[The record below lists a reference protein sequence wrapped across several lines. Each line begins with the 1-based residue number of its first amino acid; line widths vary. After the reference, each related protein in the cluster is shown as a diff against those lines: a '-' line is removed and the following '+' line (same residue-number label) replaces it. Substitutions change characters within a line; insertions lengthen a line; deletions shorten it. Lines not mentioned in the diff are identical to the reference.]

1 MNLHPPRP
9 ARQRTTLHA
18 SSLTYAVMLA
28 TLCMASLAP
37 VANSAQAQTYQEVR
51 EQRRDA
57 QRVQAPDFGQRE
69 FNANCAACHGMDAKG
84 RGPVAGFLTKNPP
97 DLTTVAKRN
106 GGVFPM
112 DRLYR
117 VVDGTEL
124 PEGAQ
129 AGGPHGS
136 REMPIWGRDYRVR
149 DAEYFGDTPYNPDGM
164 VRGRIL
170 ALLEYLNRL
179 QVK

>member
-1 MNLHPPRP
+1 MPTHRNTSRR
-9 ARQRTTLHA
+9 AQATKTA
-18 SSLTYAVMLA
+18 IYVA
-28 TLCMASLAP
+28 TLTIGAALAALGSLA
-37 VANSAQAQTYQEVR
+37 AHAQPRDDMR
-51 EQRRDA
+51 EQRRDQQRLQA
-57 QRVQAPDFGQRE
+57 QDFGQRE

-117 VVDGTEL
+117 VVDGGDL

-129 AGGPHGS
+129 SAGPHGN

-149 DAEYFGDTPYNPDGM
+149 DAEYFGDAPYNPDAM

-170 ALLEYLNRL
+170 ALLEYLNRV

>member
-1 MNLHPPRP
+1 MPLTFKPTAPSTSRFLP
-9 ARQRTTLHA
+9 TKLAA
-18 SSLTYAVMLA
+18 STAVITLA
-28 TLCMASLAP
+28 TTSAALSPSTALAQNP
-37 VANSAQAQTYQEVR
+37 

-57 QRVQAPDFGQRE
+57 QRLQAQDFGQRE

-149 DAEYFGDTPYNPDGM
+149 DAEYFGDAPYNPDAM

-170 ALLEYLNRL
+170 ALLEYLNRM

>member
-1 MNLHPPRP
+1 MPIRLPRCSFGP
-9 ARQRTTLHA
+9 SARQAAHLGLQA
-18 SSLTYAVMLA
+18 AALSALMLA
-28 TLCMASLAP
+28 ATAP
-37 VANSAQAQTYQEVR
+37 AQAQPQFREESRQQQRLQER
-51 EQRRDA
+51 
-57 QRVQAPDFGQRE
+57 DFGQRE

-97 DLTTVAKRN
+97 DLTTVARRN

-129 AGGPHGS
+129 AAGPHGS

-149 DAEYFGDTPYNPDGM
+149 DAEYFGDAPYNPDAM
-164 VRGRIL
+164 VRGRVL

>member
-1 MNLHPPRP
+1 MPLPFHLHRP
-9 ARQRTTLHA
+9 TR
-18 SSLTYAVMLA
+18 VLA
-28 TLCMASLAP
+28 TLAT
-37 VANSAQAQTYQEVR
+37 VATAVATLSPLPADAQAREQAREQVR
-51 EQRRDA
+51 EQRRDP
-57 QRVQAPDFGQRE
+57 QRVQAQDFGQRE

-84 RGPVAGFLTKNPP
+84 QGPVAGFLTKNPP

-149 DAEYFGDTPYNPDGM
+149 DAEYFGDAPYNPDAM

-170 ALLEYLNRL
+170 ALLEYLNRI
-179 QVK
+179 QAK

>member
-1 MNLHPPRP
+1 MPLH
-9 ARQRTTLHA
+9 RTTSRRA
-18 SSLTYAVMLA
+18 QATKTAIYVA
-28 TLCMASLAP
+28 TLTIGAALAALGT
-37 VANSAQAQTYQEVR
+37 VVAQAQDR
-51 EQRRDA
+51 DQRRDQ
-57 QRVQAPDFGQRE
+57 QRVQAQDFGQRE

-112 DRLYR
+112 ERLYR

-129 AGGPHGS
+129 AAGPHGN
-136 REMPIWGRDYRVR
+136 REMPIWGRDYSCLFNTP
-149 DAEYFGDTPYNPDGM
+149 DAAE
-164 VRGRIL
+164 
-170 ALLEYLNRL
+170 E
-179 QVK
+179 

>member
-18 SSLTYAVMLA
+18 SSLTNVVVLA